1 MSVYDWEDV
10 GGDMA
15 DDEAMLKEASEIC
28 EGNYFKHISGKNDAE
43 FINLLL
49 QHIERQDEI
58 IHKAISKLKM
68 GCTGCVYYDQQ
79 QISLICH
86 DCKRYYKDMYEEW

>member
-15 DDEAMLKEASEIC
+15 DDEAMLEEANEIC
-28 EGNYFKHISGKNDAE
+28 EENYFKHISGENDDE

-58 IHKAISKLKM
+58 IHRAITKLKM
-68 GCTGCVYYDQQ
+68 GCTGCVHYDQQ

>member
-1 MSVYDWEDV
+1 MIDYEEAIKIANYLSGEN
-10 GGDMA
+10 
-15 DDEAMLKEASEIC
+15 DD
-28 EGNYFKHISGKNDAE
+28 E

-58 IHKAISKLKM
+58 IRNAKTKLMM
-68 GCTGCVYYDQQ
+68 GCTGCVHYDQQ
-79 QISLICH
+79 QVSLICH